1 MAFWIKEVL
10 IEVDIFEEKYY
21 THKIHNQ
28 RMIKALTKNVANE
41 NGINSMNVSPS
52 NAPLTLIKQSIKE
65 KGNISWKGTT
75 NT

>member
-1 MAFWIKEVL
+1 MDDQSF
-10 IEVDIFEEKYY
+10 D
-21 THKIHNQ
+21 
-28 RMIKALTKNVANE
+28 KNVANE

-65 KGNISWKGTT
+65 KGNSSWKGT